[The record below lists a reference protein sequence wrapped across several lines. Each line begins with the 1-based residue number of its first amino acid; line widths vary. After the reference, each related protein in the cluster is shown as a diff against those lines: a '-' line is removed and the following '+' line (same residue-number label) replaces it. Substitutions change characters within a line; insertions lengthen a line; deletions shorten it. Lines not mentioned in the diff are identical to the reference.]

1 MTSTDDCAILN
12 SINEREVDSMKLSMT
27 YHAREE
33 RFDRLSALVEYLGVG
48 EIVLE
53 VPDRV
58 HIGSIRCITDTGI
71 MFIKSADNGVVITAF
86 MASVPQVSSMYHQLG
101 FNKMPRYLYQ
111 RIVQN
116 NKKYAF
122 LKEI

>member
-1 MTSTDDCAILN
+1 
-12 SINEREVDSMKLSMT
+12 MKTNMT

-33 RFDRLSALVEYLGVG
+33 RIDRLTAIIDCLGIG

-53 VPDRV
+53 VPDRI
-58 HIGSIRCITDTGI
+58 HIGSVRCITDTGV
-71 MFIKSADNGVVITAF
+71 MFIKGADDGVIITAF
-86 MASVPQVSSMYHQLG
+86 MASVPQVSSMYHQIG
-101 FNKMPRYLYQ
+101 FNKMPHYLYQ

-122 LKEI
+122 LKEL